1 MAVLLRAS
9 LHTYAAVRD
18 AAAAALAGA
27 CKRLP
32 CLAPP
37 CLPHYLAAL
46 AGLPLPSDE
55 ALAASHGLPDASLL
69 HGAEAPGGGCGG
81 RAVGGMEEGTSDG
94 RSGLG
99 LGSGSHL
106 ARKAPLVPDALLA
119 QLREATGRPAVR
131 TAAGDTTAAGA
142 NCELCEQ

>member
-27 CKRLP
+27 CKRTP
-32 CLAPP
+32 CLAPA

-55 ALAASHGLPDASLL
+55 ALAASLELPDASLL
-69 HGAEAPGGGCGG
+69 RGAEAPGGGRGG
-81 RAVGGMEEGTSDG
+81 GELRGVEEGTSDG

-99 LGSGSHL
+99 LNLGSRA
-106 ARKAPLVPDALLA
+106 AREAPLVPDALLA

-131 TAAGDTTAAGA
+131 AATEDTTAAGA
-142 NCELCEQ
+142 QHALCD